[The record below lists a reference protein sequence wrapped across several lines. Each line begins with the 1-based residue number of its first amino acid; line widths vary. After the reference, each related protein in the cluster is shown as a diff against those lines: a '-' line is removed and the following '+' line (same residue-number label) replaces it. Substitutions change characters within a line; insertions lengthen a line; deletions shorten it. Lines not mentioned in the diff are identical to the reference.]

1 MGEAATPRS
10 HRLRLIEAKLA
21 AQHRSV
27 IAENAAL
34 LEDLVALVRELHPI
48 GRQTLWPAELIG
60 YIAQRQNWKCPHCG
74 DEIPSLNERAHHV
87 DHIVPWSLGGGNEIS
102 NIQVLHGTC
111 NLSKGQRCDLD
122 DLIRYLQGRLFN
134 ISNYDPLA

>member
-1 MGEAATPRS
+1 MDEAATPRS
-10 HRLRLIEAKLA
+10 QRLRVMGAKLA

-27 IAENAAL
+27 VGENAAL

-48 GRQTLWPAELIG
+48 GRQTIWPAELIG
-60 YIAQRQNWKCPHCG
+60 YIAQRQNWKCTQCG
-74 DEIPSLNERAHHV
+74 GDIPSLNERSHHV

-102 NIQVLHGTC
+102 NIQVLHGSC

-122 DLIRYLQGRLFN
+122 TLILYLQGRLFN
-134 ISNYDPLA
+134 MP